1 MEALVEPTL
10 MCWQRRHRFSGTQL
24 VLFLSVDFNDLL
36 CTCVKDSKDLLDLLD
51 QFFHE
56 PHSAANQLEKH
67 LSTFVGDHSKNTSRC

>member
-1 MEALVEPTL
+1 MQNKKIFFFHEKKLHVISSWKKTE
-10 MCWQRRHRFSGTQL
+10 S
-24 VLFLSVDFNDLL
+24 VNVDFNDLL